1 MTASPAPALPHRRT
15 AAPWFI
21 VEGVL
26 LIVLGVA
33 AAALPGLAG
42 VAGAIVF
49 GWVLVLAGVFGLV
62 TVLGS
67 RHHAHL
73 IFSIVSGVVALLV
86 GLLIVWRPLIGAIT
100 LAIFIAAYL
109 LIDGAALIGLA
120 LDQRKRGG
128 RRWGWLLVAGVV
140 DVILGLVILA
150 MGPLGDSV
158 LLGIIIALDLIV
170 AGVAMVMLGLAARRA

>member
-1 MTASPAPALPHRRT
+1 MTASPAPLRPHRRT

-26 LIVLGVA
+26 LIVLGLL
-33 AAALPGLAG
+33 AAALPGLTG
-42 VAGAIVF
+42 VAGATVF

-73 IFSIVSGVVALLV
+73 TLSLVSGIVALVV
-86 GLLIVWRPLIGAIT
+86 GLLIVWRPLIGAVA
-100 LAIFIAAYL
+100 LAICIAAYL

-128 RRWGWLLVAGVV
+128 RRWGWLLTAGVV
-140 DVILGLVILA
+140 DLLLGLVILL

-170 AGVAMVMLGLAARRA
+170 AGVALLMLGLAARRA